1 MTDEK
6 KINPAE
12 DEMMNEETVE
22 SVSGGRL
29 IGDFIDPIEL
39 ERKENIAPN
48 VLIPGVL
55 IPRTKDKKVPDKLN
69 PFNVLT
75 GDSEGNTQSVC

>member
-39 ERKENIAPN
+39 ERKENI
-48 VLIPGVL
+48 
-55 IPRTKDKKVPDKLN
+55 LN
-69 PFNVLT
+69 MI
-75 GDSEGNTQSVC
+75 